1 MEINGK
7 EIALDLYAGLK
18 ENVINLK
25 DKGIIPTLYVLLV
38 GENPSS
44 VAYVNQKRKWAEFI
58 GAKVIIEK
66 FSVATEAFLEERIN
80 ELNADTSVHAILIQI
95 PLPPHLNAQKLTEL
109 VTTQKDID
117 GFHPDSPFTPPLA
130 AAVVTVLTE
139 IMKREGEEDNI
150 FTWLQSKKIVLIGK
164 GKAGGKPVHNLFE
177 RKNISHMI
185 IDSKTEKKE
194 ALMKDAD
201 IIISAVGKKR
211 VVTSEMIKPG
221 VILIGVGMNL
231 DENIKLFGD
240 YDISDI
246 RAKANY
252 FTPTPGGVGPV
263 NVACLL
269 KNLIEA
275 AKR

>member
-58 GAKVIIEK
+58 G
-66 FSVATEAFLEERIN
+66 
-80 ELNADTSVHAILIQI
+80 
-95 PLPPHLNAQKLTEL
+95 AQKLTEL